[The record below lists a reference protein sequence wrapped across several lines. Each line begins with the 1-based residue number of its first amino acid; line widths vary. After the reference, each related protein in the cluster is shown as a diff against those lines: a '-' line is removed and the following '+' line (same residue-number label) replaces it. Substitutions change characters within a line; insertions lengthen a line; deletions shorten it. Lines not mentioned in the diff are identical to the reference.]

1 MLRLAYFSPV
11 PSQRTGIADYSADL
25 LPQLASLADVTLFS
39 DSTSQHTE
47 STLGDITVRHPREF
61 QESRWNYDMAL
72 YQMGNSLHH
81 TGIYATAIRNPGIVV
96 LHDYTLHHFVAS
108 VTAGKGDFPKYLRE
122 MTLEQGMEG
131 ARRAW
136 QIKNGAPT
144 PLYDIPLTA
153 GLIGRSVGILVHSE
167 YARQLVSQR
176 HPRSRVAQVSQPIPL
191 PPLLDKSYLR
201 TKLDIPREAFVVI
214 TCGINTPE
222 KRIDVVSDT
231 LDAFRELH
239 PDTIWL
245 KSGGKAAEAAPESA
259 TDSLRDWV
267 IDVGYIDSLQK
278 LSDYLMASD
287 VCINLRHPTSGET
300 SASCLRALASGT
312 PVVVSD
318 EGWYR
323 ELPFDCCPRVVH
335 NGTETVQL
343 EAILDSWHSDRA
355 LHLAASR
362 SARQHMADNFQ
373 PRNTASAYI
382 EFIESVLRYE
392 V

>member
-11 PSQRTGIADYSADL
+11 PPQRTGIADYSADL
-25 LPQLASLADVTLFS
+25 LPELASLADVTLFS
-39 DSTSQHTE
+39 DSASQHTE
-47 STLGDITVRHPREF
+47 STLGDITVRHPQEF
-61 QESRWNYDMAL
+61 QELRWNYDMAL

-81 TGIYATAIRNPGIVV
+81 TEIYTTAIRNPGIVV
-96 LHDYTLHHFVAS
+96 LHDYTLHHLVAV
-108 VTAGKGDFPKYLRE
+108 VTAGKGDFPKYLRQ

-136 QIKNGAPT
+136 EIKSGAPT

-153 GLIGRSVGILVHSE
+153 GLVGRSIGILVHSE
-167 YARQLVSQR
+167 YAQQLVALR
-176 HPRSRVAQVSQPIPL
+176 HPRSRVARISQPIPL
-191 PPLLDKSYLR
+191 PPLLGESCLR
-201 TKLDIPREAFVVI
+201 TRLDIPRDAFVVI

-222 KRIDVVSDT
+222 KRIDIVSDA
-231 LDAFRELH
+231 LDAFREHH

-245 KSGGKAAEAAPESA
+245 RSGGKAAEVAPEA
-259 TDSLRDWV
+259 ITDSLRDWV
-267 IDVGYIDSLQK
+267 VDVGYVDSLQK
-278 LSDYLMASD
+278 LNDYLMASD

-300 SASCLRALASGT
+300 SASCLRAMASGT

-323 ELPFDCCPRVVH
+323 ELPIDCCPRVVH
-335 NGTETVQL
+335 NGTEAAQL
-343 EAILDSWHSDRA
+343 EAILGSWHGDRA
-355 LHLAASR
+355 LHFAAGRLAR
-362 SARQHMADNFQ
+362 RHIADNFT

-382 EFIESVLRYE
+382 EFIESIRRFE

>member
-11 PSQRTGIADYSADL
+11 PPQRTGIADYSADL
-25 LPQLASLADVTLFS
+25 LPELATLADITLFS
-39 DSTSQHTE
+39 DSAPRHIE
-47 STLGDITVRHPREF
+47 SMSSDITVRCPQDF
-61 QESRWNYDMAL
+61 QELRWNYDMAL
-72 YQMGNSLHH
+72 YQVGNSLLH
-81 TGIYATAIRNPGIVV
+81 TGIYAAATRNPGIVV

-122 MTLEQGMEG
+122 MTLELGMEG

-136 QIKNGAPT
+136 EIKNGAPT
-144 PLYDIPLTA
+144 PVYDIPLTA
-153 GLIGRSVGILVHSE
+153 GLIGRSMGILVHSE
-167 YARQLVSQR
+167 YAQQLVVLR
-176 HPRSRVAQVSQPIPL
+176 HPRNRVARISQPIPL
-191 PPLLDKSYLR
+191 PPLLGKSYLR
-201 TKLDIPREAFVVI
+201 TKLGIPREAFVVI
-214 TCGINTPE
+214 TCGIDTPE
-222 KRIDVVSDT
+222 KRIEVVSDA
-231 LDAFRELH
+231 LDAFREHH
-239 PDTIWL
+239 PGTIWL
-245 KSGGKAAEAAPESA
+245 KSGGKAAEAAA
-259 TDSLRDWV
+259 KATTDSLRDWV
-267 IDVGYIDSLQK
+267 IDVGYVDSLQK

-300 SASCLRALASGT
+300 SASCLRAMASGT

-323 ELPFDCCPRVVH
+323 ELPIDCCPRVVH
-335 NGTETVQL
+335 NGTETAQL

-362 SARQHMADNFQ
+362 LARQHIADNFQ
-373 PRNTASAYI
+373 PGNTATAYM

>member
-11 PSQRTGIADYSADL
+11 PPERTGIADYSADL
-25 LPQLASLADVTLFS
+25 LPELASLAEVTLFS
-39 DSTSQHTE
+39 DSASQHTE

-61 QESRWNYDMAL
+61 RELRWNYDMAL

-81 TGIYATAIRNPGIVV
+81 TEIYTTAIRNPGIVV

-108 VTAGKGDFPKYLRE
+108 VTAGKGDFAKYLRQ
-122 MTLEQGMEG
+122 MTLERGVEG

-136 QIKNGAPT
+136 EIRKGAPT

-153 GLIGRSVGILVHSE
+153 GLIGRSIGILVHSE
-167 YARQLVSQR
+167 YAQQLVAQR
-176 HPRSRVAQVSQPIPL
+176 HPRSHVTRISQPIPL
-191 PPLLDKSYLR
+191 PPLLDKSHLR
-201 TKLDIPREAFVVI
+201 TKLDIPQEAFVVI

-222 KRIDVVSDT
+222 KRIDVVSAA
-231 LDAFRELH
+231 LDAFREHH
-239 PDTIWL
+239 PDTVWL
-245 KSGGKAAEAAPESA
+245 KSGREAAEAAPEA
-259 TDSLRDWV
+259 TTVGSRDWV
-267 IDVGYIDSLQK
+267 FDVGYVDSLQK

-300 SASCLRALASGT
+300 SASCLRAMASGT
-312 PVVVSD
+312 PVIVSD

-335 NGTETVQL
+335 NGTETAQI
-343 EAILDSWHSDRA
+343 EAILNCWHSDGSRR
-355 LHLAASR
+355 LAANQL
-362 SARQHMADNFQ
+362 ARHYIADNYH
-373 PRNTASAYI
+373 PRNTAFAYM
-382 EFIESVLRYE
+382 EFIESVLNYE